1 MKRSKR
7 LDIVQQAAA
16 RTERGHAE
24 RVAGAERH
32 LTEMQEKLAALERY
46 RSEYE
51 TGFAARVGVGSVA
64 SIHRVAGVGLGAVGV
79 RDFQTFMARL
89 GEALTQQA
97 ELVNLARGALEAERV
112 QWRGA
117 AQRAHV
123 VDNLAERWQ
132 GEESRAADRRDQIEN
147 DELSQQIA
155 MVRERSK

>member
-51 TGFAARVGVGSVA
+51 TGFAAR
-64 SIHRVAGVGLGAVGV
+64 AGVGLGAVGV

-97 ELVNLARGALEAERV
+97 ELVNLARGALEAERA

-123 VDNLAERWQ
+123 VDTLAERWQ
-132 GEESRAADRRDQIEN
+132 GEESRAADRRDQNDN

>member
-7 LDIVQQAAA
+7 LDIVQQAAT

-46 RSEYE
+46 RGEYE
-51 TGFAARVGVGSVA
+51 TGFAARV
-64 SIHRVAGVGLGAVGV
+64 GVGLGAVGV

-123 VDNLAERWQ
+123 VDTLAERWQ
-132 GEESRAADRRDQIEN
+132 GEESRAADRRDQNEN